1 MSVWR
6 AVSWRHP
13 FLCQRPPGEV
23 VTLTTAKILTN
34 VIVSIDVDTR
44 EQQNSN
50 GSPPWTS
57 ENVVLLKFFLQA
69 LLQNCSMGHNWG
81 WMFFLFRS
89 DFLDMWKTTMPRGE
103 LEGLVDFADGG
114 EAIIV
119 ICISAWSSYSH
130 KCQSGSFTQ
139 CDLVCTSSG
148 RTRYHDRVHCPC
160 YNENSNDCDDRELT
174 NSVAPP

>member
-1 MSVWR
+1 MKVEMSVWR

-13 FLCQRPPGEV
+13 FLCQRPAGEV

-81 WMFFLFRS
+81 
-89 DFLDMWKTTMPRGE
+89 
-103 LEGLVDFADGG
+103 
-114 EAIIV
+114 
-119 ICISAWSSYSH
+119 
-130 KCQSGSFTQ
+130 
-139 CDLVCTSSG
+139 
-148 RTRYHDRVHCPC
+148 
-160 YNENSNDCDDRELT
+160 
-174 NSVAPP
+174 

>member
-1 MSVWR
+1 
-6 AVSWRHP
+6 
-13 FLCQRPPGEV
+13 
-23 VTLTTAKILTN
+23 
-34 VIVSIDVDTR
+34 
-44 EQQNSN
+44 
-50 GSPPWTS
+50 
-57 ENVVLLKFFLQA
+57 
-69 LLQNCSMGHNWG
+69 
-81 WMFFLFRS
+81 
-89 DFLDMWKTTMPRGE
+89 MPRGE

-119 ICISAWSSYSH
+119 ICISAGSSNSH

>member
-1 MSVWR
+1 MEGG
-6 AVSWRHP
+6 
-13 FLCQRPPGEV
+13 FLEAPIPLSTPTRGGCHSHYYQNID
-23 VTLTTAKILTN
+23 KCDC
-34 VIVSIDVDTR
+34 SIDIDTR

-57 ENVVLLKFFLQA
+57 DNVALLKSLYKHCYRTA
-69 LLQNCSMGHNWG
+69 LWDTTGDEC
-81 WMFFLFRS
+81 FLFRS

-114 EAIIV
+114 EATIV
-119 ICISAWSSYSH
+119 ICISAWSSYNH